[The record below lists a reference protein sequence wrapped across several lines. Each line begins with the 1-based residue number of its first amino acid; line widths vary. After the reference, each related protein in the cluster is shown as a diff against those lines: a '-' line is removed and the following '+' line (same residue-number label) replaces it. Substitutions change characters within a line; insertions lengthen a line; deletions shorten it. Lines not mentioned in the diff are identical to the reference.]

1 MQRSAVFTSTLKFD
15 SWGDRVRTLDRPY
28 RGPARHRLRG
38 EVVRLWRVLKAAR
51 TERMLL
57 LDSVSGRLHPDLIA
71 CALLALLPKSRRPI
85 LVLQG
90 DMWAPRPGA
99 RGLFERALI
108 DLVDR
113 AVDRYIVY
121 SSDDRDVFPGLWGI
135 NPDKVGVCLC
145 YHHVTDEELAGE
157 EPANEGHVFAGG
169 DSGRDYAPL
178 VEAARQ
184 FPETQF
190 VIATAWTSPKPV
202 PPNVKLVLAER
213 TPTSHAEFIRLLRT
227 SRAVVV
233 PIKRGMRLSVGQQT
247 ILNSMFIG
255 KPTIVSD
262 SLGVR
267 EHVNHGDDALIVEGS
282 TESYAAALSWVLN
295 PQNRDAVAHMAA
307 RGRERAKVFNRERI
321 AECLFAQ
328 VTALMPTPPT
338 DSASDLIPVSS
349 TAGAKGT

>member
-1 MQRSAVFTSTLKFD
+1 
-15 SWGDRVRTLDRPY
+15 
-28 RGPARHRLRG
+28 LRG
-38 EVVRLWRVLKAAR
+38 ELVRLWRVLKAAR
-51 TERMLL
+51 TERLLL
-57 LDSVSGRLHPDLIA
+57 LDSVSGRLHPDVIA
-71 CALLALLPKSRRPI
+71 CALLALLPERGRPI

-90 DMWAPRPGA
+90 DMWAPRPGV

-108 DLVDR
+108 RLVDR

-121 SSDDRDVFPGLWGI
+121 SNDDRDIFPGLWGI

-145 YHHVTDEELAGE
+145 YHHVTDDELAGE
-157 EPANEGHVFAGG
+157 EPASEGHVFAGG

-190 VIATAWTSPKPV
+190 VLATAWVSPKPV

-213 TPTSHAEFIRLLRT
+213 TPTSHAEFVRLLRT

-233 PIKRGMRLSVGQQT
+233 PLKRGMRISVGQQT

-262 SLGVR
+262 SLAVR
-267 EHVNHGDDALIVEGS
+267 EHVNHGDDALVVDGS
-282 TESYAAALSWVLN
+282 AESYAAALGWLLD
-295 PQNRDAVAHMAA
+295 PQNRDAVARMAE
-307 RGRERAKVFNRERI
+307 RGRERARVFNRERT

-328 VTALMPTPPT
+328 VAALLPASPTG
-338 DSASDLIPVSS
+338 SVSDFSPNSS
-349 TAGAKGT
+349 TADARRA

>member
-1 MQRSAVFTSTLKFD
+1 MKQSVIFTSTLKFD

-38 EVVRLWRVLKAAR
+38 EFVRLWRVLKAAR
-51 TERMLL
+51 TERVLL
-57 LDSVSGRLHPDLIA
+57 LDSVSGRLHPDVIA
-71 CALLALLPKSRRPI
+71 CALLALLPKRRRPI

-90 DMWAPRPGA
+90 DMWAPRSGV

-108 DLVDR
+108 RLVDH

-121 SSDDRDVFPGLWGI
+121 SNDDRDVFPGLWGI
-135 NPDKVGVCLC
+135 SPDKVGVCLC
-145 YHHVTDEELAGE
+145 YHHVTDDELAGE
-157 EPANEGHVFAGG
+157 EPESEGHVFAGG

-184 FPETQF
+184 FPDTQF
-190 VIATAWTSPKPV
+190 VIATAWVSPKPV

-247 ILNSMFIG
+247 FLNSMFIG

-262 SLGVR
+262 SLAVR
-267 EHVNHGDDALIVEGS
+267 QHVNHGDDAFIVDGSAEG
-282 TESYAAALSWVLN
+282 YAAALSWLLA
-295 PQNRDAVAHMAA
+295 PQNREAVARMAE
-307 RGRERAKVFNRERI
+307 RGRERARVFNRQRT

-328 VTALMPTPPT
+328 VAALLPAPPT
-338 DSASDLIPVSS
+338 GSASDLIPNSS
-349 TAGAKGT
+349 TAAAERT